1 MKKTIF
7 SLGLF
12 ACLMLSLCV
21 PSGCFY
27 DNEEDLYG
35 IVTCDTTN
43 LSYKNDISPI
53 LNNYCYTCH
62 VANSGQAGATE
73 FDSYSKLNP
82 LVANVVIRLDDPF
95 SPMPPTTA
103 PSIPECDKAKIKA
116 WINAGALDN

>member
-7 SLGLF
+7 SFGVL
-12 ACLMLSLCV
+12 ACLILSFCI

-35 IVTCDTTN
+35 ADTCDTTS
-43 LSYKNDISPI
+43 LSYKTDISPI

-73 FDSYSKLNP
+73 FDSYSELSP
-82 LVANVVIRLDDPF
+82 LLANVVARLDDPF
-95 SPMPPTTA
+95 SPMPPTTS
-103 PSIPECDKAKIKA
+103 PSIPDCEKSKIKA
-116 WINAGALDN
+116 WISAGAPDN